1 MDCTQ
6 NRASAA
12 VWFQKE
18 RSAFEDEYPRTSD
31 STKAWIGGPIYG
43 SGGPIAP
50 KPVPVHTA
58 QMSMLQKI
66 TDLERQNHLLDE
78 ENKNWLHM
86 FNDKSDQ
93 FKKLSAVCTS
103 LFAEINGLKIEKA
116 KLEAELAAAKSDAI
130 FGNAVKQSFAI
141 LGEPDHSNTK
151 GGKISRAINNTN
163 FSNSRTGLPLHDRY

>member
-1 MDCTQ
+1 
-6 NRASAA
+6 
-12 VWFQKE
+12 
-18 RSAFEDEYPRTSD
+18 
-31 STKAWIGGPIYG
+31 
-43 SGGPIAP
+43 
-50 KPVPVHTA
+50 
-58 QMSMLQKI
+58 
-66 TDLERQNHLLDE
+66 
-78 ENKNWLHM
+78 M